1 MVRFCF
7 GVFFFF
13 ALASTRR
20 QRVVLSVK
28 DVTGKNHVCAVRF
41 NLHKVCFNG
50 IEVNTM
56 QHISYGKWGT
66 ICVFFTNLLI
76 AIWNII
82 LSWSDFFWGRIFMAH
97 LIKTIFNANTL
108 TQNIKLIA
116 CMWIAVTNDSLVW
129 IWNSFEVY
137 QISKTMRNWTQ

>member
-1 MVRFCF
+1 MEWFDFVL
-7 GVFFFF
+7 VFFFF
-13 ALASTRR
+13 CSGEHAEAKSRLKRE
-20 QRVVLSVK
+20 
-28 DVTGKNHVCAVRF
+28 GCYVCAVRF

-82 LSWSDFFWGRIFMAH
+82 LCWSDFFWGRIFMAH